1 MRKLAL
7 ATAAAIAAFSA
18 PAMAASQNWNVTEEN
33 TSGVKHGQG
42 TWAVT
47 IDGDKL
53 SGSRSWQLDNG
64 NPLTYSLEGTI
75 KDGVYT
81 VKLDK
86 RSDDKRTVFGLA
98 TPGPLRPQGSRLA
111 MSAIWF
117 ATAPSWSFARSAC
130 RFRRDAHFASV
141 RPHGRE
147 PRP

>member
-1 MRKLAL
+1 MHKLAL

-33 TSGVKHGQG
+33 AAGVKHGQG

-53 SGSRSWQLDNG
+53 SGSASLQLDNG
-64 NPLTYSLEGTI
+64 NPLTYSLEGTL

-86 RSDDKRTVFGLA
+86 RSDDKKGCVWTGHA
-98 TPGPLRPQGSRLA
+98 QK
-111 MSAIWF
+111 
-117 ATAPSWSFARSAC
+117 ATAAGMAPGFIG
-130 RFRRDAHFASV
+130 DATCDGAKLII
-141 RPHGRE
+141 RAIGM
-147 PRP
+147 

>member
-1 MRKLAL
+1 MHKLAL

-53 SGSRSWQLDNG
+53 SGAASLQLDNG
-64 NPLTYSLEGTI
+64 NPLTYSLEGAI

-86 RSDDKRTVFGLA
+86 RSDDKKGCVWTGHA
-98 TPGPLRPQGSRLA
+98 QK
-111 MSAIWF
+111 
-117 ATAPSWSFARSAC
+117 ATAAGMATGFVGDVVCDGSKLVIRAI
-130 RFRRDAHFASV
+130 
-141 RPHGRE
+141 GM
-147 PRP
+147 

>member
-53 SGSRSWQLDNG
+53 SGSASLQLDNG

-86 RSDDKRTVFGLA
+86 RSDDRKGCVWSGHART
-98 TPGPLRPQGSRLA
+98 
-111 MSAIWF
+111 
-117 ATAPSWSFARSAC
+117 ATAAGKSTGYVGDLVCDGAKLVIRAI
-130 RFRRDAHFASV
+130 
-141 RPHGRE
+141 GM
-147 PRP
+147 

>member
-1 MRKLAL
+1 MHKLAL

-33 TSGVKHGQG
+33 AAGVKHGQG

-53 SGSRSWQLDNG
+53 SGSASLQLDNG
-64 NPLTYSLEGTI
+64 NPLTHSLEGTL

-86 RSDDKRTVFGLA
+86 RSDDKKGCVWTGHA
-98 TPGPLRPQGSRLA
+98 QK
-111 MSAIWF
+111 
-117 ATAPSWSFARSAC
+117 ATAAGMPTGFIG
-130 RFRRDAHFASV
+130 DATCDGAKLII
-141 RPHGRE
+141 RAIGM
-147 PRP
+147 